1 MNLNGIYIVKKPV
14 GMTSYDVVRYFKK
27 LCHTSKVGHA
37 GSLDPFASGLLIIGV
52 NEGTK
57 ILQFLENDVKEYIAE
72 LTLGK
77 ETDTLDTEGKVIKEK
92 KVNKHSKE
100 EVEKVLKSFIGEYTQ
115 IPPKYSA
122 LKVNGKCL
130 YEYARQGKE
139 ISIKSRLQ
147 HIYDIK
153 LILLDKNK
161 ITFYVKCD
169 KGTYIR
175 VLGKDISNKINEL
188 GYLTNLE
195 RIRIGKHYILNVKKP
210 ECIDVKDIIKIED
223 ALDMKKVEVQDLKK
237 IKNGN
242 PIKLNIKEENILM
255 MYKTTPLAV
264 YSYSKDDKLYH
275 CKRGF
280 NYEDNKD

>member
-1 MNLNGIYIVKKPV
+1 MNLNGIYLVKKPI

-72 LTLGK
+72 LSLGK
-77 ETDTLDTEGKVIKEK
+77 ETDTLDLEGKVIKEK
-92 KVNKHSKE
+92 KVKKHSKE
-100 EVEKVLKSFIGEYTQ
+100 EVEEALKSFIGEYQQT
-115 IPPKYSA
+115 PPKYSA

-130 YEYARQGKE
+130 YQYAREGKE

-153 LILLDKNK
+153 LILFKSNK

-175 VLGKDISNKINEL
+175 TLGKDISIKLNEL
-188 GYLTNLE
+188 GHLTNLE

-210 ECIDVKDIIKIED
+210 DCIDVNDIISIQD
-223 ALDMKKVEVQDLKK
+223 ALDMNKIQVKDVNK

-242 PIKLNIKEENILM
+242 PIKLNEYNENILM
-255 MYKTTPLAV
+255 MHKDTPLAV

-280 NYEDNKD
+280 NYENNKG